1 MSQDIITLSAASNP
15 LTAPLAKKAGQSPV
29 ERAIERFAITG
40 NAIGKQYRSSSGSTC
55 IIYYANLTF
64 CWSTVTGGAGGLGLE
79 AARALLEHGA
89 KGLCIFDLSSAFEA
103 SRAVLQALYDEF
115 PTKTIVEEIVDVTN
129 EQNIQSAV
137 EKTVKNF
144 GSVDIL
150 LCFAGIAR
158 MAKAED
164 MTLETWQQVLDIN
177 LTGSWLCSKAIGKE
191 MIKQGTGGSIVLV
204 SSIAGHRALFPTFT
218 SAYSVSKAG
227 ILGLTKNLAG
237 EWARYGIRVNCICPG
252 FIETPMTGTP
262 QGSLGYTAFIE
273 RNPMGRMGQPSE
285 LTGPVVMFCSPAGR
299 YITGTTL

>member
-29 ERAIERFAITG
+29 ERAIERFAVTG
-40 NAIGKQYRSSSGSTC
+40 MPSVSI
-55 IIYYANLTF
+55 
-64 CWSTVTGGAGGLGLE
+64 TGGAGGLGLE

-103 SRAVLQALYDEF
+103 SRAALQAFYDEF
-115 PTKTIVEEIVDVTN
+115 PTKTIIEEIVDVTN

-164 MTLETWQQVLDIN
+164 MTLGTWQQVLDIN
-177 LTGSWLCSKAIGKE
+177 LTGSWLCSKAVGKE

-204 SSIAGHRALFPTFT
+204 SSIAGHKALFPTFS

-227 ILGLTKNLAG
+227 VIGLTKTSLASG
-237 EWARYGIRVNCICPG
+237 PG
-252 FIETPMTGTP
+252 MA
-262 QGSLGYTAFIE
+262 SA
-273 RNPMGRMGQPSE
+273 
-285 LTGPVVMFCSPAGR
+285 
-299 YITGTTL
+299 